1 MKFFVN
7 QHGDNNVSLITDMGY
22 VLGYFPSIDE
32 ALNICDEWYLTNSK
46 EKKQDVKILPVQ
58 NKSITNKYLTYLGM

>member
-7 QHGDNNVSLITDMGY
+7 QHDNNNVSLITDAGY

-32 ALNICDEWYLTNSK
+32 ALDICDEWYTSNSR
-46 EKKQDVKILPVQ
+46 EKKQEVKILPVQ
-58 NKSITNKYLTYLGM
+58 NKSINNKYLNYFGI